1 MRAHVRIYDFR
12 YDFVISLKISVA
24 FCVPNYPGIS
34 TIPIDFIKWR
44 TLNKLKQDIGFQAHI
59 RKMGMIAID
68 KM

>member
-1 MRAHVRIYDFR
+1 M
-12 YDFVISLKISVA
+12 ISLKISVA
-24 FCVPNYPGIS
+24 FCVPNYPDRS

-44 TLNKLKQDIGFQAHI
+44 TLNKLKRDIDFQAHI

>member
-1 MRAHVRIYDFR
+1 M
-12 YDFVISLKISVA
+12 ISLKISVA
-24 FCVPNYPGIS
+24 FCVPNYPEIS

-44 TLNKLKQDIGFQAHI
+44 TLNKLKRDIDFQAHI